1 MLCDKC
7 NKNEANVHITRIV
20 NGVKVEQNLCSEC
33 AGADA
38 GSIFS
43 GFEDMFRSFRELSLV
58 GSPRLSSMARGISS
72 GRQRVDSTQAFEEL
86 GLSFPKIGQDSGAD
100 DTILAE
106 VDVPTLKQR
115 LDDALLKEDYEQAA
129 ELRDKIYRLEHNKD
143 SENE

>member
-7 NKNEANVHITRIV
+7 NQNEANVHITRIV

-38 GSIFS
+38 GNIFS
-43 GFEDMFRSFRELSLV
+43 GFEDMFRSFREMSLV
-58 GSPRLSSMARGISS
+58 GSPRL
-72 GRQRVDSTQAFEEL
+72 GRIAQNRQPIDSTQAFEEL
-86 GLSFPKIGQDSGAD
+86 GLSFPDINQNSASDE
-100 DTILAE
+100 TILAD

-129 ELRDKIYRLEHNKD
+129 ELRDKIYRLEHNKNE
-143 SENE
+143 ENEENK